1 MVNYRSIYENK
12 VVWIT
17 GASSGIGE
25 QAAYQ
30 LNALGVRLI
39 LSARNEEQ
47 LLITAKRCKTN
58 SPVRILP
65 VDLNEQQ
72 SLRQKCCEAL
82 EFFGHIDFLFN
93 IAGIAH
99 RDLALNTEISIDRK
113 IMQINY
119 FGTIELS
126 KFIIPAMI
134 ENGGGHILVTSSL
147 SGKYGIPMLSAYAA
161 SKHALQGF
169 FSSLRSEVM
178 YNNIKITIVIPGLI
192 KTNII
197 ENALT
202 GDGSV
207 YGKNLKIQDKG
218 YPSEMCA
225 RKIIEAVAKE
235 KEEVFVG
242 GKEGLSL
249 FLNRLF
255 PGSFSGIIRN
265 HPVKKLRKLRGLFM
279 PEKNNKT
286 DLNF

>member
-1 MVNYRSIYENK
+1 M
-12 VVWIT
+12 WIT

-30 LNALGVRLI
+30 LNALGARLI

-72 SLRQKCCEAL
+72 SLSQKCRKAL
-82 EFFGHIDFLFN
+82 ESFGHIDFLFN

-99 RDLALNTEISIDRK
+99 RDLALKTEISIDRK

-126 KFIIPAMI
+126 KLIIPAMI
-134 ENGGGHILVTSSL
+134 KHGGGHILVTSSL
-147 SGKYGIPMLSAYAA
+147 SGKYGIPLLSAYSA

-169 FSSLRSEVM
+169 FSSLRGEVM
-178 YNNIKITIVIPGLI
+178 NNNIKITIVIPGLI
-192 KTNII
+192 NTGII

-207 YGKNLKIQDKG
+207 FGKNLKIQDKG

-225 RKIIEAVAKE
+225 RKVIEAVAKE
-235 KEEVFVG
+235 KEEVFIG
-242 GKEGLSL
+242 GKEGISL
-249 FLNRLF
+249 ILNRLF
-255 PGSFSGIIRN
+255 PRSFSGIIRN
-265 HPVKKLRKLRGLFM
+265 HPVKKLR
-279 PEKNNKT
+279 
-286 DLNF
+286 DLKKFFYTGKK

>member
-1 MVNYRSIYENK
+1 MFNCKSKYENK

-30 LNALGVRLI
+30 LNALGARLI
-39 LSARNEEQ
+39 LSSRNEEQ
-47 LLITAKRCKTN
+47 LLISAKKCKTN
-58 SPVRILP
+58 SPVSILP
-65 VDLNEQQ
+65 IDLNEQQ
-72 SLRQKCCEAL
+72 SLSQKCREAL
-82 EFFGHIDFLFN
+82 EVFGHIDFLFN

-99 RDLALNTEISIDRK
+99 RDLALNTDISIDKK

-119 FGTIELS
+119 FGTIELT
-126 KFIIPAMI
+126 KLIIPSMI
-134 ENGGGHILVTSSL
+134 EHGGGHILVTSSL

-161 SKHALQGF
+161 SKHALHGF
-169 FSSLRSEVM
+169 FSSLRGEVM
-178 YNNIKITIVIPGLI
+178 NNNIKITIVIPGLI
-192 KTNII
+192 NTGII

-218 YPSEMCA
+218 ISADKCA

-235 KEEVFVG
+235 KEEVFIG
-242 GKEGLSL
+242 GKEGVSL
-249 FLNRLF
+249 FMNRLF

-265 HPVKKLRKLRGLFM
+265 HPVKKLR
-279 PEKNNKT
+279 
-286 DLNF
+286 DLKKFFYTGKE